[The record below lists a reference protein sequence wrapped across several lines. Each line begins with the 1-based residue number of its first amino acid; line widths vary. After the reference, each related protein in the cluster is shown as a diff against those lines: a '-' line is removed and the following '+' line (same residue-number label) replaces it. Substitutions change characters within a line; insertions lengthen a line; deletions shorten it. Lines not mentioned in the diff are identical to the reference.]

1 MSPERS
7 AAAFVTS
14 MSDQREVF
22 DILRAEVDK
31 RGYLGKASP
40 ILHRQATY
48 YESYIRPSHKFLK
61 PKTFRNNATVGSS
74 SPRSRFKLNCASNM
88 SLGDD
93 YNELACASSRNNT
106 IERRRKPF
114 VPLRDLLKKGHQE
127 RV

>member
-1 MSPERS
+1 
-7 AAAFVTS
+7 

-31 RGYLGKASP
+31 RGYLGKAAP

-61 PKTFRNNATVGSS
+61 PKASRNNATVGGS
-74 SPRSRFKLNCASNM
+74 SPSSRSPLKLHCASNM

-93 YNELACASSRNNT
+93 YNEPACASSRNNT
-106 IERRRKPF
+106 IGRRRKPF